1 MKNAGIGIQLSNS
14 NVSSRIEPR
23 HYLFINMMNVYD
35 SAADYNQF
43 EIVLMSLDD

>member
-1 MKNAGIGIQLSNS
+1 MKNAGIGIQLSN
-14 NVSSRIEPR
+14 VSSRIEPR
-23 HYLFINMMNVYD
+23 HYSFINMMNVYD